1 MQAVGTSFLQRLSRA
16 TATSWSASLDRDQ
29 DRRAIGLGHVVVLDL
44 VDPEDVTGLVLHRER
59 MEVRVL
65 IANEEDSVAAR
76 MATRDER
83 AHNDWNIIETA

>member
-1 MQAVGTSFLQRLSRA
+1 MLIDESPPPPKIDGNVEIWHPRRRGVRLPR
-16 TATSWSASLDRDQ
+16 
-29 DRRAIGLGHVVVLDL
+29 
-44 VDPEDVTGLVLHRER
+44 VTGLVLHRER

-83 AHNDWNIIETA
+83 AHDDWNIIETA